1 MRESDLKRSVE
12 ERLQWAKNQGQVLFL
27 RLNSGAAYLPG
38 KTGYYKIQLCPPGT
52 ADFVVWVKI
61 YPTAHNDYWYI
72 ETIFI
77 ELKSGTGEQS
87 PEQIEFE
94 KEVKEFGLNYYV
106 IRKTEE
112 LESILKG

>member
-1 MRESDLKRSVE
+1 MRESDLKRLVE

-52 ADFVVWVKI
+52 ADFVVWVKYHLIPSFVNTI
-61 YPTAHNDYWYI
+61 Y
-72 ETIFI
+72 I
-77 ELKSGTGEQS
+77 ELKSDTGEQS